1 MDTKII
7 RKSIKVVM
15 IRRGPITFRSVPVQQ
30 LFAFIRNKILLGADE
45 ISGDGKSWI
54 RVDHHYQLR
63 KFFSNEDHGIKLLES
78 EPDLSVEHENF
89 ETPAHIE
96 NQFQEV
102 ADLLK
107 EINN

>member
-1 MDTKII
+1 METKII
-7 RKSIKVVM
+7 QKPIKVVM
-15 IRRGPITFRSVPVQQ
+15 VRRGPITFRSVPIQQ
-30 LFAFIRNKILLGADE
+30 LFAFIRKKALLGADE
-45 ISGDGKSWI
+45 ISEDGKSWI
-54 RVDHHYQLR
+54 RIDRHCKLR
-63 KFFSNEDHGIKLLES
+63 KFFSNEDHEIKLSES

>member
-1 MDTKII
+1 MDTNIL
-7 RKSIKVVM
+7 RKSIKEVM
-15 IRRGPITFRSVPVQQ
+15 IRRGPITFRSVSVQQ
-30 LFAFIRNKILLGADE
+30 LFAFIRKKALLGADE

-54 RVDHHYQLR
+54 RVDRHYQLR

-78 EPDLSVEHENF
+78 EPDLSVEHQNF